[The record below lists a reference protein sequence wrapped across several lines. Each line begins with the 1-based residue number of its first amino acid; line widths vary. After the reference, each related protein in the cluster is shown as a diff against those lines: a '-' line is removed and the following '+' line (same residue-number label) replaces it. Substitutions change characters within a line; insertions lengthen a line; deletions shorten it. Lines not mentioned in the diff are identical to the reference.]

1 MNRRNRRGK
10 IFRVPERFDGAN
22 ELAVEG
28 DGVTAVGRAM
38 GKVVDSTVERDGG
51 KTASQGK
58 RERKLRK

>member
-1 MNRRNRRGK
+1 
-10 IFRVPERFDGAN
+10 
-22 ELAVEG
+22 LAVEG